1 MTKNKNK
8 NKKKP
13 NLMDMPDPEKLK
25 LIREAREKLQ
35 QKAVEAKLWQS
46 LVDTETLV
54 INGNTVYR
62 ASEQLNGIS
71 LHK

>member
-8 NKKKP
+8 NKKSP

-25 LIREAREKLQ
+25 LIRQARQQLQ

-46 LVDTETLV
+46 LIDTENLT

-62 ASEQLNGIS
+62 ANEQLNGIT